1 MCVHA
6 CVCVCVCACVCLRA
20 CVFVRVC
27 VCVCVCVHVCMCVR
41 VFACACVCVS
51 GFKPMKGD
59 WVLAQYFVCPSEWSS
74 QARAVSPLRYR
85 RMDGVSHSYRC
96 PDLCVNRSES
106 QDLGPKSPVTV
117 SAWVRKCAVCL
128 QVSVSIVHGRSG
140 VVEDSV
146 FFSLDALMVPPGFRP
161 ARGDVVNVV
170 VVESSQSLYCWR
182 ALCMTPVQHR

>member
-1 MCVHA
+1 MCAH
-6 CVCVCVCACVCLRA
+6 VCL
-20 CVFVRVC
+20 
-27 VCVCVCVHVCMCVR
+27 
-41 VFACACVCVS
+41 CVS